1 MISVERSGST
11 AVLRMAH
18 GKVNALDVEMCQAI
32 PETLKR
38 VFEDGYR
45 AVVLTAEGPVFS
57 AGVDLFRILDGGPD
71 YADRLLA
78 SLSEALLALF
88 RFPLPVVAAVNGHA
102 IAGGAVIACA
112 CDYRLAAD
120 GPARI
125 GVSELA
131 VGVPYPLSVLEIV
144 RYATGSHAEEVIFTA
159 RTYTPAEAQHRG
171 FLHEVVPARGVAEP
185 GHVHRRDAGTGASRR
200 LPGDQARLARSPDR
214 HGGARTALSSTPR
227 FAGCGPRRR
236 PPRPSGATWTGCGP
250 RRKARPD
257 V

>member
-159 RTYTPAEAQHRG
+159 RTYPPAEAQHRG
-171 FLHEVVPARGVAEP
+171 FLHEVVPAQELLSRAMSTAETLGQVHPAAYQATKHGLRGPLIDMVVREQP
-185 GHVHRRDAGTGASRR
+185 VFDAQIRR
-200 LPGDQARLARSPDR
+200 LWSAPEAIASIRGYMDRLRA
-214 HGGARTALSSTPR
+214 
-227 FAGCGPRRR
+227 
-236 PPRPSGATWTGCGP
+236 
-250 RRKARPD
+250 KA
-257 V
+257 